1 MSLPSLPLLSLP
13 SLPRHVFRSIF
24 RYQHGTESSLL
35 PRIENAPFDLMSCA
49 VCWCQTNRIVYQG
62 HGHFCGYDPTT
73 TSPTTTTHHFVLCSV
88 CYNNNNIIIKEQQVP
103 VLIYFFGCA
112 FFIHNENNYN
122 NNYVL
127 TNNNKRQKITESQL
141 NTCTGISLDLV

>member
-1 MSLPSLPLLSLP
+1 MSLPPLPSLSLP
-13 SLPRHVFRSIF
+13 SLPHHIFRSMF

-73 TSPTTTTHHFVLCSV
+73 TMSPTTTIPTTHHFVLCSV

-112 FFIHNENNYN
+112 FFIHKKISHNYN
-122 NNYVL
+122 YNYVL
-127 TNNNKRQKITESQL
+127 TNNNKRQKIN
-141 NTCTGISLDLV
+141 NTTQM

>member
-1 MSLPSLPLLSLP
+1 MSLPPLPSLSLP
-13 SLPRHVFRSIF
+13 SLPHHIFRSMF

-73 TSPTTTTHHFVLCSV
+73 TSPTTTIPTTHHFVLCSV

-112 FFIHNENNYN
+112 FFIHNDNNYN
-122 NNYVL
+122 YNYVL
-127 TNNNKRQKITESQL
+127 TNNNKRQKIN
-141 NTCTGISLDLV
+141 NTTQM

>member
-1 MSLPSLPLLSLP
+1 MSLPPLPSLSLP
-13 SLPRHVFRSIF
+13 SLPHHIFRSMF

-73 TSPTTTTHHFVLCSV
+73 TSPTSTTTHHFVLCSV

-112 FFIHNENNYN
+112 FFIHNYNYN
-122 NNYVL
+122 YNYVL
-127 TNNNKRQKITESQL
+127 TNNNKRQKIN
-141 NTCTGISLDLV
+141 NTTQM